1 MLLGLCLSWR
11 ELLHTWRRVEDGTEE
26 VDYVSLLLIVLIKA
40 LEEVCL
46 MIAPE
51 QTFDLIY
58 GAFGQLG
65 HELLPVSVFDL

>member
-1 MLLGLCLSWR
+1 MLLSLCLSWR
-11 ELLHTWRRVEDGTEE
+11 ELLHARRCIEDGTEE

-46 MIAPE
+46 MIAPK
-51 QTFDLIY
+51 QTFDLID

-65 HELLPVSVFDL
+65 HELLPVSVLDL

>member
-11 ELLHTWRRVEDGTEE
+11 ELLHAWRRVEDGTEE
-26 VDYVSLLLIVLIKA
+26 VDYVGLLLVVLIKA

-51 QTFDLIY
+51 QTFDLIDCT
-58 GAFGQLG
+58 FGQLG
-65 HELLPVSVFDL
+65 HELLPVSVLDL